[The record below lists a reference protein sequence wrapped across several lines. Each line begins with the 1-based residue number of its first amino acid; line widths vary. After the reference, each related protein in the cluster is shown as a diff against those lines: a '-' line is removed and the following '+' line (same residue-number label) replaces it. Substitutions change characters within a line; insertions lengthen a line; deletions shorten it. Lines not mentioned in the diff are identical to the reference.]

1 MKKIAFVVDGVVNSI
16 AAVYSDLVTVSST
29 VPGAVSIN
37 LPDGS
42 PAAEGW
48 LVDTSGPEP
57 VFTAPA
63 PAAPVPPKVSPLEY
77 KLLFTSAERIAI
89 AAAKATDPVLQDLYS
104 ILDDPRLTFVDLG
117 LQSTSDALDYLT
129 GINLIAAGRKAEI
142 LTGVIK

>member
-1 MKKIAFVVDGVVNSI
+1 MQKTAFIVDGVIASI
-16 AAVYSDLVTVSST
+16 TTTYMAGVVVTSSI
-29 VPGAVSIN
+29 PGATPLAI
-37 LPDGS
+37 PDGS

-77 KLLFTSAERIAI
+77 KLLFTPAERVAI

-129 GINLIAAGRKAEI
+129 GANLIASGRKAEI